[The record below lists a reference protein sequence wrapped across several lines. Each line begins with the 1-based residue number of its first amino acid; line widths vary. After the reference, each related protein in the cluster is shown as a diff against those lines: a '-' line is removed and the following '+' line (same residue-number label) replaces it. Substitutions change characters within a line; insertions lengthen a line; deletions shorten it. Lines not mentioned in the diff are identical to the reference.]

1 MQHWQQL
8 NHWFPHLWLAI
19 STLWL
24 VYIILLCAWIV
35 LQKRDAA
42 ATLSWLFSLA
52 FLPVLGF
59 LIYHFLGP
67 QRIRRQ
73 QSKRLRSKAL
83 LGKQSRS
90 DSHDRPQSA
99 LSILAEASSGFAASS
114 AQTANL
120 LTCGTHCFTA
130 ILKAIGEAQK
140 HIHLEYYIF
149 APDITGTQ
157 FRDALIERAKAGI
170 KVRLLLD
177 AVGSASIGD
186 KFLEPLIDA
195 GAEVAFF
202 HRTRIRWRLL
212 WKPKINLRS
221 HRKIVVIDGL
231 LGFTGGINITDD
243 ENGAVN
249 KTPYRDLH
257 IAVTGDVVRWLQL
270 AFLED
275 WVYAGK
281 HLPNES
287 ELFTP
292 QAQAKIKAQIIPAGP
307 DSAWE
312 SIHRANVFAISH
324 AQKRIWLATPYF
336 VPSES
341 ARMAIVS
348 AALRG
353 LDVHLIVPEKSDS
366 RVVDAAAR
374 SYFGEMLAAGV
385 QIHSC
390 PYMLHT
396 KALLVDDE
404 TLILGSANFD
414 NRSFR
419 LNFELCI
426 LLEDTDLALA
436 LSQVLLEDMNNS
448 QKIIKLES
456 QTLLNR
462 LAEASARLLSPML

>member
-1 MQHWQQL
+1 MQLWQEL
-8 NHWFPHLWLAI
+8 NQWFPHLWFGI
-19 STLWL
+19 SSLWL
-24 VYIILLCAWIV
+24 IYIVLLSFWIV
-35 LQKRDAA
+35 LQKREAA
-42 ATLSWLFSLA
+42 ATLSWLFALA
-52 FLPVLGF
+52 FLPVVGF
-59 LIYHFLGP
+59 AIYHFLGP

-90 DSHDRPQSA
+90 DSHNSSQSA
-99 LSILAEASSGFAASS
+99 LSLLAEASSNFAASS
-114 AQTANL
+114 AQTATL
-120 LTCGTHCFTA
+120 LSCGSECFSA
-130 ILKAIGEAQK
+130 ILKAISEAKK

-149 APDITGTQ
+149 APDMTGTQ
-157 FRDALIERAKAGI
+157 FRDALIERANAGI

-177 AVGSASIGD
+177 AIGSASIGE
-186 KFLEPLIDA
+186 KFLKPLIDA

-231 LGFTGGINITDD
+231 LGFTGGINVTDD

-275 WVYAGK
+275 WVYSGK
-281 HLPNES
+281 HLPKEPD
-287 ELFTP
+287 LFTP
-292 QAQAKIKAQIIPAGP
+292 QLQAKIKAQIIPSGP
-307 DSAWE
+307 DSAFE
-312 SIHRANVFAISH
+312 SIHRAKVFAITH
-324 AQKRIWLATPYF
+324 AQKRVWLATPYF

-353 LDVHLIVPEKSDS
+353 LDVRLIVPVKSDS
-366 RVVDAAAR
+366 RIVDAAAR
-374 SYFGEMLAAGV
+374 SYFEEMLAAGV
-385 QIHSC
+385 QIHCC

-396 KALLVDDE
+396 KALLIDDE

-426 LLEDTDLALA
+426 LLEDSNLALA
-436 LSQVLLEDMNNS
+436 LSQVLLEDMNKS
-448 QKIIKLES
+448 QNIIKLEA
-456 QTLLNR
+456 QNLLNR

>member
-1 MQHWQQL
+1 MQLWHQL
-8 NHWFPHLWLAI
+8 NHWFPHLWFAI

-24 VYIILLCAWIV
+24 VYIIWLSAWIV
-35 LQKRDAA
+35 LQKREAA

-52 FLPVLGF
+52 FLPVIGF

-73 QSKRLRSKAL
+73 QSKRLRSKSL

-90 DSHDRPQSA
+90 VSHDRPQSA

-120 LTCGTHCFTA
+120 LTCGTDCFTA
-130 ILKAIGEAQK
+130 ILKAIDEAKK

-149 APDITGTQ
+149 SPDVTGTQ

-177 AVGSASIGD
+177 AIGSASIGG
-186 KFLEPLIDA
+186 KFLKPLIDA

-202 HRTRIRWRLL
+202 HRSRIRWRFL

-243 ENGAVN
+243 ENGAVT

-281 HLPNES
+281 HLPNEP
-287 ELFTP
+287 ELFSP

-312 SIHRANVFAISH
+312 SIHRAKVFAISH
-324 AQKRIWLATPYF
+324 AKKRVWLATPYF

-385 QIHSC
+385 QIHCS

-426 LLEDTDLALA
+426 MLEDSDLALT

-448 QKIIKLES
+448 QKIIKLKS

>member
-1 MQHWQQL
+1 MHFWQQL
-8 NHWFPHLWLAI
+8 NQWFPHLWVGICA
-19 STLWL
+19 LW
-24 VYIILLCAWIV
+24 IINIVLLSGWVI
-35 LQKRDAA
+35 LQKREAA
-42 ATLSWLFSLA
+42 ATLSWLFALA
-52 FLPVLGF
+52 FLPVIGF
-59 LIYHFLGP
+59 VIYHFLGP

-83 LGKQSRS
+83 LGKHIRS
-90 DSHDRPQSA
+90 DSRSASQSA
-99 LSILAEASSGFAASS
+99 LSLVCDASSGFAASS
-114 AQTANL
+114 AKTAKL
-120 LTCGTHCFTA
+120 LACGTDCFTA
-130 ILKAIGEAQK
+130 ILKAIGDAKK

-149 APDITGTQ
+149 EPDIIGTQ
-157 FRDALIERAKAGI
+157 FRDALIERANAGI

-177 AVGSASIGD
+177 AIGSASIGN
-186 KFLEPLIDA
+186 KFLKPLLDA

-202 HRTRIRWRLL
+202 HRTHIRWRGL
-212 WKPKINLRS
+212 WRPKINLRS

-257 IAVTGDVVRWLQL
+257 IAVSGDVVRWLQL

-281 HLPNES
+281 HLPKDA
-287 ELFTP
+287 ELLAP
-292 QAQAKIKAQIIPAGP
+292 QVQSKIKAQIIPAGP
-307 DSAWE
+307 DSPLE
-312 SIHRANVFAISH
+312 SIHRAFVFAITH
-324 AQKRIWLATPYF
+324 AQDRVWLATPYF
-336 VPSES
+336 VPSEAS
-341 ARMAIVS
+341 RMAIVS

-353 LDVHLIVPEKSDS
+353 LDVRLIVPAKSDS
-366 RVVDAAAR
+366 RLVDAAAR
-374 SYFGEMLAAGV
+374 SYFEEMLSAGV
-385 QIHSC
+385 KIHCC

-426 LLEDTDLALA
+426 LLEDADLAQDLN
-436 LSQVLLEDMNNS
+436 QVLLEDIEKS
-448 QKIIKLES
+448 HLIKKLAP
-456 QTLLNR
+456 QNLLQR

>member
-1 MQHWQQL
+1 MQLWQQL
-8 NHWFPHLWLAI
+8 NQWFPHLWFTI
-19 STLWL
+19 SSLWL
-24 VYIILLCAWIV
+24 VYIILLSAWII
-35 LQKRDAA
+35 LQKREAA

-52 FLPVLGF
+52 FFPVIGF

-90 DSHDRPQSA
+90 DSHNCPQSA
-99 LSILAEASSGFAASS
+99 LSLLAEASSGFAASS
-114 AQTANL
+114 AVKAKL
-120 LTCGTHCFTA
+120 LDGGAACFSA
-130 ILKAIGEAQK
+130 ILETISQAKQ

-149 APDITGTQ
+149 EPDITGTQ
-157 FRDALIERAKAGI
+157 FRDALIERANAGI

-177 AVGSASIGD
+177 AIGSASIGD
-186 KFLEPLIDA
+186 KFLKPLIDA

-221 HRKIVVIDGL
+221 HRKIVVVDGVF
-231 LGFTGGINITDD
+231 GFTGGINITDD

-249 KTPYRDLH
+249 RTPYRDLH
-257 IAVTGDVVRWLQL
+257 IAVSGDVVRWLQI

-275 WVYAGK
+275 WVYAGR
-281 HLPNES
+281 HLPNEG

-292 QAQAKIKAQIIPAGP
+292 QAQAKIRAQVIPSGP

-312 SIHRANVFAISH
+312 SIHRANVFAISL
-324 AQKRIWLATPYF
+324 AQKRVWLATPYF

-341 ARMAIVS
+341 SRMAIVS

-353 LDVHLIVPEKSDS
+353 LDVRLIVPAKSDS
-366 RVVDAAAR
+366 RLVDAAAR
-374 SYFGEMLAAGV
+374 SYFEEMLSAGV
-385 QIHSC
+385 KIHSC

-404 TLILGSANFD
+404 TVILGSANFD

-426 LLEDTDLALA
+426 LLEDADLAEDLN
-436 LSQVLLEDMNNS
+436 QVLLEDIEKS
-448 QKIIKLES
+448 QLIKKLGP
-456 QTLLNR
+456 QNLLHR